1 MTGKKTAQEM
11 VDGFPKGSHKN
22 RAQHVLETARTET
35 FLQAA
40 DEVEKLLAE
49 ESLPAIAAWVK
60 AIRVI
65 AAGGTA

>member
-1 MTGKKTAQEM
+1 MTGKITAQGI
-11 VDGFPKGSHKN
+11 VDGYRKGQEKN
-22 RAQHVLETARTET
+22 RAQHAVNLARTEA

-40 DEVEKLLAE
+40 DEVGKLLRE

-65 AAGGTA
+65 AEEETA